1 MKSNDPLVGSLSS
14 YRIEQFHETRFV
26 RITHGTVTIWLN
38 PFGMLD
44 PEIVVN
50 LLPKLGVGVDL
61 MRFERWLGDRFR
73 CSAGRFV
80 RSALSVSA
88 LPSETNEFH
97 KRLSIGVDRSK
108 FARNEEPSSRGALEQ
123 PRFRCLCGSR

>member
-1 MKSNDPLVGSLSS
+1 MKSNDPLVGSPSS
-14 YRIEQFHETRFV
+14 ESIEQFHETRLV
-26 RITHGTVTIWLN
+26 RITHRTVAIWLN

-61 MRFERWLGDRFR
+61 MRFGCWLGERFR

-97 KRLSIGVDRSK
+97 KRLSI
-108 FARNEEPSSRGALEQ
+108 
-123 PRFRCLCGSR
+123 

>member
-1 MKSNDPLVGSLSS
+1 MKRNDPLVGSFLS
-14 YRIEQFHETRFV
+14 YRIERFHETRLV
-26 RITHGTVTIWLN
+26 RIAHRTIAIWLN

-44 PEIVVN
+44 PKIVVN

-61 MRFERWLGDRFR
+61 KRFGRWLGNRFKY
-73 CSAGRFV
+73 SAGRFV

-97 KRLSIGVDRSK
+97 KRLSIWS
-108 FARNEEPSSRGALEQ
+108 
-123 PRFRCLCGSR
+123 

>member
-1 MKSNDPLVGSLSS
+1 MKSNDPLVGSPSS
-14 YRIEQFHETRFV
+14 NRIEQFHETRLV
-26 RITHGTVTIWLN
+26 RIAHGTIAIWLN

-44 PEIVVN
+44 PEIVMN

-61 MRFERWLGDRFR
+61 MRFGRWLGDRFN

-97 KRLSIGVDRSK
+97 KRFSNWS
-108 FARNEEPSSRGALEQ
+108 
-123 PRFRCLCGSR
+123 